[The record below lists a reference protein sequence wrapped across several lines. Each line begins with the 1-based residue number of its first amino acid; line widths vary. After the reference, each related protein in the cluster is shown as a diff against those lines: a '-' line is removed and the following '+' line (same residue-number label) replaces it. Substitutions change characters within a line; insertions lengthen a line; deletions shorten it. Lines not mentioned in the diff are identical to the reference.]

1 MRPRWVATLIAGLCL
16 TNMALQA
23 DASGA
28 VREPP
33 GLSVTAR
40 NLITAATL
48 GSYCIP
54 DPQPSDPGGPKVT
67 ELCVDVAYPLRTR
80 SRLPVRPRRLMRI
93 AVGTRAR
100 AVRARL
106 LNVVG
111 DEYAPVGP
119 VMRAE
124 DPSTDRTRWRMRLPD
139 AIGEANVLS
148 IVVSYPR
155 GHANFWVGISDTA
168 SCRPRA

>member
-1 MRPRWVATLIAGLCL
+1 MVVTGLCV
-16 TNMALQA
+16 TSTALHA
-23 DASGA
+23 EASGA

-40 NLITAATL
+40 NLTTTATL

-119 VMRAE
+119 VMRGD
-124 DPSTDRTRWRMRLPD
+124 DPSTDRTRWRMRLPEV
-139 AIGEANVLS
+139 IGEANVLS

-155 GHANFWVGISDTA
+155 GHANFWVGIRDTA
-168 SCRPRA
+168 SCRHGA